1 MFSEGTRISSVSNV
15 TEEEIEKRAV
25 EQVDQARALVIVN
38 YPVRDLDRLI
48 TFYKVA
54 QQTGRQLVVSLKQA
68 YFKSF
73 QSKQYPNIGDVLI
86 YQPRRGWGLIDDE
99 SFACVENEWMCT
111 SQMDSSHSLRDYRK
125 WERDFLVRDNIIRY
139 KDLQKDPENYL
150 FRSDFFELKELI
162 DIKPEDAVY
171 IKSSTE
177 PFDE

>member
-1 MFSEGTRISSVSNV
+1 MFLFINPG
-15 TEEEIEKRAV
+15 
-25 EQVDQARALVIVN
+25 
-38 YPVRDLDRLI
+38 
-48 TFYKVA
+48 
-54 QQTGRQLVVSLKQA
+54 
-68 YFKSF
+68 
-73 QSKQYPNIGDVLI
+73 
-86 YQPRRGWGLIDDE
+86 GWGLIDDE

-177 PFDE
+177 PFDEQMEINERKVKNWLDSFGIHYVDRGLPCIWTRQRPGASGMIQEIQPESLPHPY